1 MSDPTR
7 AQIEADVTRPTYT
20 VEYHNGSTW
29 VAVADEL
36 VQSVSGLVNTG
47 GGSSGLDFGANGAP
61 RVTVE
66 LDDTSVTAAIPW
78 ERTRVR
84 VRFGFAGSN
93 ELARLTGIIADQD
106 RSYGDGIGITWQCT
120 GFDQLIRD
128 TGMYSPM
135 FYRRLAATATTIS
148 SVEDPTNVAYVGGL
162 VNYIFWQAGGRP
174 LAQAGSYPTAVFYY
188 QCDNAL
194 IAPEWSWIA
203 GENGWAEL
211 DRICRA
217 VGGQVFQQPDGTM
230 RFVNV
235 LAPTP
240 TSYVLDEGDYASLRQ
255 QGRTG
260 EFFSRARC
268 SFTARALQ
276 PQQVVYEDTSPRIIA
291 PGATITFTIEPQLPI
306 YDWHVS
312 GASTIPAECYT
323 TTDFYGRS
331 LAANTT
337 AAFVS
342 RSAGRAEVSFTNTHA
357 TLSMILSRIA
367 LRGRPVAPIEEGQAS
382 YGSGTVEK
390 AIGDGEIYVQSRIH
404 AERLCRIYVDIY
416 GQVRPTRRATG
427 LGYDPDRQVGEVVQ
441 LTCAAWGLSAVNHR
455 IVSIEPRET
464 GRVMDLSL
472 TPITGIL
479 TTNDLFMIGTTYA
492 SGDVRSL
499 GY

>member
-7 AQIEADVTRPTYT
+7 AQIDANVTQPTYT

-29 VAVADEL
+29 VAVSDDL
-36 VQSVSGLVNTG
+36 VLSVSGLVNTG
-47 GGSSGLDFGANGAP
+47 GGSSGLDFGASASP

-66 LDDTSVTAAIPW
+66 LDDTSVTAAIPTTK
-78 ERTRVR
+78 TRVR

-93 ELARLTGIIADQD
+93 ELARLTGLIADSD
-106 RSYGDGIGITWQCT
+106 RSYGEQIGITWQCG
-120 GFDQLIRD
+120 GFDELIKD
-128 TGMYSPM
+128 TPLYSPM
-135 FYRRLAATATTIS
+135 FYRRLAATATTVA
-148 SVEDPTNVAYVGGL
+148 SVEDPSNPAYVGGL

-174 LAQAGSYPTAVFYY
+174 LAQAGTYPAAVFYY
-188 QCDNAL
+188 QCDSAL

-203 GENGWAEL
+203 GENGWSEL

-235 LAPTP
+235 LAPTA
-240 TSYVLDEGDYASLRQ
+240 SSFVLDEGDYQSIKQ

-260 EFFSRARC
+260 EYFTRARC

-276 PQQVVYEDTSPRIIA
+276 PQQVVYEDTSPRVIA
-291 PGATITFTIEPQLPI
+291 PGGSVTFTVEPQLPI
-306 YDWHVS
+306 YDWYVS
-312 GASTIPAECYT
+312 GSSTIPAECYT

-357 TLSMILSRIA
+357 TLPMILSRIS
-367 LRGRPVAPIEEGQAS
+367 LRGRPVAPIEEGQAA
-382 YGSGTVEK
+382 YGTGSPEK
-390 AIGDGEIYVQSRIH
+390 PIGDGEIYVQSRVH

-416 GQVRPTRRATG
+416 GQVRPTRKLSG
-427 LGYDPDRQVGEVVQ
+427 LGYDPDRTIGEVVQ

-455 IVSIEPRET
+455 IVAIEPRET
-464 GRVMDLSL
+464 GKLMDLSV

-479 TTNDLFMIGTTYA
+479 AASDLFIIGTTYA
-492 SGDVRSL
+492 GGDVRSL